1 MKMDNVNPEE
11 KVDNIEEQE
20 QGQDH
25 STKGAF
31 ASSMIFVGGFIFA
44 LYIAIYWLYMFRVD
58 I

>member
-11 KVDNIEEQE
+11 KEDNLEVEERE
-20 QGQDH
+20 H
-25 STKGAF
+25 SEKGAF